1 MTFIIDDP
9 KVEKLASELAALYK
23 MDVEDLIEF
32 ALENYV
38 EKPKFNSATA
48 IDANV
53 LPQGEK
59 AEELNAVSPYRGF
72 IVG

>member
-38 EKPKFNSATA
+38 GNAEFNSTTA

-59 AEELNAVSPYRGF
+59 GEELNVMPPYPLL
-72 IVG
+72 